1 MKKRTSYILR
11 WTHSDMVLSTGD
23 MQMKFSS
30 HDEALDAIEK
40 EIAVTRLPLAGS
52 VNDLPK
58 SEYYRL
64 AKMEVVIEDKP
75 GLLFAVSDW
84 YVRPLYG
91 ENAVPEIK
99 FQGAWYKNVQEKYE
113 QCEDGEQLPSL
124 FFSKSLEFECMV
136 YYGNIIFHTP
146 NGFVSADRNDLSNN
160 ERV

>member
-1 MKKRTSYILR
+1 MKKKSRYVLR
-11 WTHSDMVLSTGD
+11 W
-23 MQMKFSS
+23 S
-30 HDEALDAIEK
+30 HDDMILPSGDKQMIFDGHEEALDAIEK
-40 EIAVTRLPLAGS
+40 QIEKTVLPLRS
-52 VNDLPK
+52 NDLPT

-64 AKMEVVIEDKP
+64 ADMEVVLEDNP

-113 QCEDGEQLPSL
+113 QCEDGKQLPSL